1 MRPESNFSIS
11 AMTFNK
17 EDLPAPFRPINPTRS
32 PSSNENAVF
41 ANKSTCPYA
50 KLALL
55 NTNKAMK
62 INLLKVGDI
71 AKNWR
76 ILSST
81 SNFKP
86 SSAHL
91 PDNI

>member
-1 MRPESNFSIS
+1 
-11 AMTFNK
+11 
-17 EDLPAPFRPINPTRS
+17 
-32 PSSNENAVF
+32 
-41 ANKSTCPYA
+41 
-50 KLALL
+50 
-55 NTNKAMK
+55 MK

-86 SSAHL
+86 SSAQL
-91 PDNI
+91 PDNN